1 MIPFDFQYSKP
12 QSIEEAVRQYYEYR
26 NSGKKPSYF
35 SGLTELITL
44 GRLNLVYADAVV
56 DLKGAEGYQGMGE
69 DGQYLI
75 FGGGAALTA
84 IAESN
89 LFPLLAKTSSEI
101 ADRTSRNKIT
111 LAGNIC
117 GQFFY
122 REAVLPL
129 LLSDCLL
136 GIAGTEGLVYHPIHH
151 VFEQEIRLN
160 EGEFLF
166 SILVE
171 KEYRDLSYVSIKR
184 RKQWDTGYP
193 LVTAAALLKEGE
205 IRMAFSGVCPFP
217 FRSREV
223 EMVLNDRALTAAERA
238 ERALAYLPQPI
249 LDDVE
254 GSKEY
259 RLFVLRNTITDSI
272 QQLEGERQ

>member
-12 QSIEEAVRQYYEYR
+12 QSIEEAVRQYHEYR
-26 NSGKKPSYF
+26 SSGKKPSYF

-44 GRLNLVYADAVV
+44 GRLNLVYTDAVI
-56 DLKGAEGYQGMGE
+56 DLKGVEGYQGMRE

-75 FGGGAALTA
+75 LGGGAALTA

-89 LFPLLAKTSSEI
+89 LFPLLAKISSEI

-129 LLSDCLL
+129 LLSDCLF

-151 VFEQEIRLN
+151 VFEQEIRIK
-160 EGEFLF
+160 EGDFLF
-166 SILVE
+166 CILVE
-171 KEYRDLSYVSIKR
+171 KEYRELPYVSIKK

-193 LVTAAALLKEGE
+193 LITAAALLKEGE

-223 EMVLNDRALTAAERA
+223 EKMLNDRGLTAAERA